1 MTLADD
7 FQGFI
12 FDLDG
17 VIWSGEKLIPCADE
31 AIKQLRKQGKTILF
45 LTNNASKSRGV
56 YAEKLSGFGI
66 NVSVGEIVT
75 SGHVTA
81 EYLTEK
87 FGDSKIFVIGMNGL
101 REELKLSGHSIVLED
116 PDFVVVGMD
125 ESFTYEK
132 LNKVFDFIHYGNA
145 RLIAANDDRVAVRG
159 EKLVPVAG
167 SILASIEHATGVKAR
182 VCGKPYEPMIDFVLG
197 KIGLPKNK
205 VLMVGDNLDTDI
217 AFGQRAGVKT
227 ALVLTGIHS
236 RADARKSRVKP
247 DYIINNLGELL
258 K

>member
-1 MTLADD
+1 MTLSDD

-17 VIWSGEKLIPCADE
+17 VIWSGETLINGVDE
-31 AIKQLRKQGKTILF
+31 AIKKLRKQGKTILF
-45 LTNNASKSRGV
+45 LTNNASKSRRE

-66 NVSVGEIVT
+66 NASVSEIVT

-81 EYLTEK
+81 EYLK
-87 FGDSKIFVIGMNGL
+87 KKYGGSKIFVVGMNGL

-132 LNKVFDFIHYGNA
+132 LNKAFELIHYGNA

-167 SILASIEHATGVKAR
+167 SILASIEHATGVKAL
-182 VCGKPYEPMIDFVLG
+182 VCGKPYEPMIDFILG
-197 KIGLPKNK
+197 KVGLPKNK
-205 VLMVGDNLDTDI
+205 VLMVGDNLETDI
-217 AFGQRAGVKT
+217 AFGQQAGVKT
-227 ALVLTGIHS
+227 ALVLTGMHS
-236 RADARKSRVKP
+236 RADARKSKVKP
-247 DYIINNLGELL
+247 DYILNNTGELL